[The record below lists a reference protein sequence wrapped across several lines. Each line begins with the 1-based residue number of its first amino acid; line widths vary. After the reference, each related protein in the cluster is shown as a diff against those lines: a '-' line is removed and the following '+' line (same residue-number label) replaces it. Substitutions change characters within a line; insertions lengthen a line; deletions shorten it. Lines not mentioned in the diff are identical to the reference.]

1 MNIDS
6 VLQTKGRR
14 VITTTPETPL
24 PDLCQKMRIHGVGA
38 LVVSRDGARLD
49 GIVSERDVVLAIAQH
64 GAPALRMTVGQV
76 MTKAP
81 LTLTSA
87 DTIKHAMTVMTDHRV
102 RHLPVVDDGRLA
114 GMISIGDIVKNRLEE
129 VELETHVLR
138 DVYLA
143 GH

>member
-6 VLQTKGRR
+6 VLQKKGRE
-14 VITTTPETPL
+14 VLTTPPETPL

-38 LVVSRDGARLD
+38 LVVSRDGTHLD

-64 GAPALRMTVGQV
+64 GAQALRMRTDQI
-76 MTKAP
+76 MTRAP
-81 LTLTSA
+81 LTITPTDS
-87 DTIKHAMTVMTDHRV
+87 IKHAMAVMTDRRA
-102 RHLPVVDDGRLA
+102 RHLPVLEEARLA
-114 GMISIGDIVKNRLEE
+114 GLISIGDLVKNRLEE
-129 VELETHVLR
+129 VELETNVLR

>member
-6 VLQTKGRR
+6 VLQKKGRR
-14 VITTTPETPL
+14 LFTTTPETSL

-38 LVVSRDGARLD
+38 LVVTRDGARLE
-49 GIVSERDVVLAIAQH
+49 GVVSERDVVLALALH
-64 GAPALRMTVGQV
+64 GDQALRMTVAQI
-76 MTKAP
+76 MTRSP
-81 LTLTSA
+81 LTVTPT
-87 DTIKHAMTVMTDHRV
+87 DTIKHAMAEMTDHRV
-102 RHLPVVDDGRLA
+102 RHLPVIDGGQLA

>member
-6 VLQTKGRR
+6 VLQKKGRL
-14 VITTTPETPL
+14 VFTTAPETLL
-24 PDLCQKMRIHGVGA
+24 PGLCQKMRTHGVGA
-38 LVVSRDGARLD
+38 LVVSRDGAHVE
-49 GIVSERDVVLAIAQH
+49 GMVSERDVVLAIAQH
-64 GAPALRMTVGQV
+64 GEPALRMAVGQI
-76 MTKAP
+76 MTRAP
-81 LTLTSA
+81 RTVTPTDTL
-87 DTIKHAMTVMTDHRV
+87 KHAMAMMTDFRV
-102 RHLPVVDDGRLA
+102 RHLPVIDKGQLV